1 MLCTGKIYYDLVG
14 HPSRQDNEAVAIGRV
29 ELLYPFPEA
38 QILELVNSYPNLR
51 EVVWVQEEP
60 RNMGARAHMSPRLMQ
75 ILPQHAGVRLHRP
88 PRARVAGR
96 GLPRRPHRRAEP
108 HPAHRAGPR
117 PARHPLSG
125 EAAGRSLSVALP
137 RAVVFDLD
145 DTLLDTTGL
154 EAEMLVGLCAAVNEE
169 LPGVEFG
176 HLRERY
182 RDGRDHLYER
192 VLSGEIDI
200 AAYRRLHLIA
210 VCEPWGEPSEALHA
224 TATRLRDEQLER
236 ARFVEHAIELLRQ
249 LREAGVRTGLLT
261 NGPSWMQRRKVE
273 LLGLEEQLDAI
284 GISEE
289 LGASKPD
296 PAAFTATL
304 ELMGSAPDHTVM
316 VGDHLDWDV
325 RGALAAGMRGAVWV
339 AGDEDEREP
348 PPGAM
353 KVARLGDVPAALAAL
368 A

>member
-1 MLCTGKIYYDLVG
+1 
-14 HPSRQDNEAVAIGRV
+14 
-29 ELLYPFPEA
+29 
-38 QILELVNSYPNLR
+38 
-51 EVVWVQEEP
+51 
-60 RNMGARAHMSPRLMQ
+60 
-75 ILPQHAGVRLHRP
+75 
-88 PRARVAGR
+88 
-96 GLPRRPHRRAEP
+96 
-108 HPAHRAGPR
+108 
-117 PARHPLSG
+117 
-125 EAAGRSLSVALP
+125 VALP

-154 EAEMLVGLCAAVNEE
+154 EAEMLVGLCKAVRAE
-169 LPGVEFG
+169 LPGAEYDT
-176 HLRERY
+176 LRTRF
-182 RDGRDHLYER
+182 RDGRDDLYQR
-192 VLSGEIDI
+192 VLAGELDI

-224 TATRLRDEQLER
+224 AAVQLRDEQLGR
-236 ARFVEHAIELLRQ
+236 SRFVEHAVELVRHLRG
-249 LREAGVRTGLLT
+249 AGVRTGLLT

-273 LLGLEEQLDAI
+273 LLGLERELDAI

-289 LGASKPD
+289 LGAAKPD
-296 PAAFTATL
+296 PAAFAATL
-304 ELMGSAPDHTVM
+304 DLMASAPEESVM

-353 KVARLGDVPAALAAL
+353 KVARLGEVPTALAAL

>member
-1 MLCTGKIYYDLVG
+1 
-14 HPSRQDNEAVAIGRV
+14 
-29 ELLYPFPEA
+29 
-38 QILELVNSYPNLR
+38 
-51 EVVWVQEEP
+51 
-60 RNMGARAHMSPRLMQ
+60 
-75 ILPQHAGVRLHRP
+75 
-88 PRARVAGR
+88 
-96 GLPRRPHRRAEP
+96 
-108 HPAHRAGPR
+108 
-117 PARHPLSG
+117 
-125 EAAGRSLSVALP
+125 VALP

-154 EAEMLVGLCAAVNEE
+154 EAEMLVGLCEAVRAEH
-169 LPGVEFG
+169 PGVEYDT
-176 HLRERY
+176 LRTRF
-182 RDGRDHLYER
+182 RDGRDDLYQR
-192 VLSGEIDI
+192 VLAGELDI

-224 TATRLRDEQLER
+224 AAVRLRDEQLGR
-236 ARFVEHAIELLRQ
+236 SRFVEHAIELVRHLRG
-249 LREAGVRTGLLT
+249 AGVRTGLLT

-273 LLGLEEQLDAI
+273 LLGLERELDAI

-289 LGASKPD
+289 LGAAKPD

-304 ELMGSAPDHTVM
+304 QLMASAPEETVM

-353 KVARLGDVPAALAAL
+353 KVARLGEVPAALAAL

>member
-1 MLCTGKIYYDLVG
+1 
-14 HPSRQDNEAVAIGRV
+14 
-29 ELLYPFPEA
+29 
-38 QILELVNSYPNLR
+38 
-51 EVVWVQEEP
+51 
-60 RNMGARAHMSPRLMQ
+60 
-75 ILPQHAGVRLHRP
+75 
-88 PRARVAGR
+88 
-96 GLPRRPHRRAEP
+96 
-108 HPAHRAGPR
+108 
-117 PARHPLSG
+117 
-125 EAAGRSLSVALP
+125 VALP

-169 LPGVEFG
+169 LPGVELD
-176 HLRERY
+176 HLRQRY

-200 AAYRRLHLIA
+200 ATYRRLHLIA
-210 VCEPWGEPSEALHA
+210 VCEPWGEPSEALQE
-224 TATRLRDEQLER
+224 TAVRLRDEQLGR
-236 ARFVEHAIELLRQ
+236 SRFVEHAIELLRH
-249 LREAGVRTGLLT
+249 LRAAGVTTGLLT

-273 LLGLEEQLDAI
+273 LLGLEGHLNAI

-296 PAAFTATL
+296 PAAFTGAL
-304 ELMGSAPDHTVM
+304 ELMGSAPDDTVM

-325 RGALAAGMRGAVWV
+325 RGALTAGMRGAVWV

-348 PPGAM
+348 PPGAL
-353 KVARLGDVPAALAAL
+353 KVARLGEVPAALAAL

>member
-1 MLCTGKIYYDLVG
+1 
-14 HPSRQDNEAVAIGRV
+14 
-29 ELLYPFPEA
+29 
-38 QILELVNSYPNLR
+38 
-51 EVVWVQEEP
+51 
-60 RNMGARAHMSPRLMQ
+60 
-75 ILPQHAGVRLHRP
+75 
-88 PRARVAGR
+88 
-96 GLPRRPHRRAEP
+96 
-108 HPAHRAGPR
+108 
-117 PARHPLSG
+117 
-125 EAAGRSLSVALP
+125 VALP

-169 LPGVEFG
+169 LPGVELE
-176 HLRERY
+176 HLRQRY

-200 AAYRRLHLIA
+200 DTYRRLHLIA
-210 VCEPWGEPSEALHA
+210 VCEPWGEPSEALQE
-224 TATRLRDEQLER
+224 TAVRLRDEQLGR
-236 ARFVEHAIELLRQ
+236 SRFVEHAIELLRD
-249 LREAGVRTGLLT
+249 LREAGVTTGLLT
-261 NGPSWMQRRKVE
+261 NGPSWMQRRKVQ

-296 PAAFTATL
+296 PAAFTAAL
-304 ELMGSAPDHTVM
+304 ELMGSAPDDTVM

-325 RGALAAGMRGAVWV
+325 RGALTAGMRGAVWV

-348 PPGAM
+348 PPGAL
-353 KVARLGDVPAALAAL
+353 KVARLGEVPAALAAL

>member
-1 MLCTGKIYYDLVG
+1 VD
-14 HPSRQDNEAVAIGRV
+14 
-29 ELLYPFPEA
+29 
-38 QILELVNSYPNLR
+38 
-51 EVVWVQEEP
+51 
-60 RNMGARAHMSPRLMQ
+60 
-75 ILPQHAGVRLHRP
+75 
-88 PRARVAGR
+88 
-96 GLPRRPHRRAEP
+96 
-108 HPAHRAGPR
+108 
-117 PARHPLSG
+117 
-125 EAAGRSLSVALP
+125 LP

-169 LPGVEFG
+169 LPGVEFD
-176 HLRERY
+176 HLRTRF

-192 VLSGEIDI
+192 VLTGELDI
-200 AAYRRLHLIA
+200 PSYRRLHLIA
-210 VCEPWGEPSEALHA
+210 VCEPWGEPSEALQV
-224 TATRLRDEQLER
+224 TAARLRDEQLGR
-236 ARFVEHAIELLRQ
+236 ARFVEHAIELLRH
-249 LREAGVRTGLLT
+249 LRDAGVRTGLLT

-273 LLGLEEQLDAI
+273 LLGLEAELDAI

-289 LGASKPD
+289 LGAAKPD

-304 ELMGSAPDHTVM
+304 ELLESAAHETVM

-353 KVARLGDVPAALAAL
+353 KVARLGEVPAALAAL

>member
-1 MLCTGKIYYDLVG
+1 
-14 HPSRQDNEAVAIGRV
+14 
-29 ELLYPFPEA
+29 
-38 QILELVNSYPNLR
+38 
-51 EVVWVQEEP
+51 
-60 RNMGARAHMSPRLMQ
+60 
-75 ILPQHAGVRLHRP
+75 
-88 PRARVAGR
+88 
-96 GLPRRPHRRAEP
+96 
-108 HPAHRAGPR
+108 
-117 PARHPLSG
+117 
-125 EAAGRSLSVALP
+125 VALP

-169 LPGVEFG
+169 LPGVEFD
-176 HLRERY
+176 HLRTRF
-182 RDGRDHLYER
+182 RDGRDDLYQR
-192 VLSGEIDI
+192 VLAGEIDI
-200 AAYRRLHLIA
+200 PTYRRLHLIA
-210 VCEPWGEPSEALHA
+210 VCEPWGEPSEALHEA
-224 TATRLRDEQLER
+224 AVRLRDEQLGR
-236 ARFVEHAIELLRQ
+236 SRFVEDATELIRH

-273 LLGLEEQLDAI
+273 LLGLEAELDAI

-296 PAAFTATL
+296 PAAFAATL
-304 ELMGSAPDHTVM
+304 ELMGSAPHETVM

-353 KVARLGDVPAALAAL
+353 KVARLGEVPAALAAL

>member
-1 MLCTGKIYYDLVG
+1 VD
-14 HPSRQDNEAVAIGRV
+14 
-29 ELLYPFPEA
+29 
-38 QILELVNSYPNLR
+38 
-51 EVVWVQEEP
+51 
-60 RNMGARAHMSPRLMQ
+60 
-75 ILPQHAGVRLHRP
+75 
-88 PRARVAGR
+88 
-96 GLPRRPHRRAEP
+96 
-108 HPAHRAGPR
+108 
-117 PARHPLSG
+117 
-125 EAAGRSLSVALP
+125 LP

-154 EAEMLVGLCAAVNEE
+154 EREMLVELCAAARAE
-169 LPGVEFG
+169 LPGVEFDD
-176 HLRERY
+176 LRARY

-192 VLSGEIDI
+192 VLSGELDI
-200 AAYRRLHLIA
+200 ASYRRLHLIA
-210 VCEPWGEPSEALHA
+210 VCEPWGEPSDALHE
-224 TATRLRDEQLER
+224 TAIRLRDEQLGGS
-236 ARFVEHAIELLRQ
+236 RFVEDAIELLRS
-249 LREAGVRTGLLT
+249 LRGAGVRTGLLT

-273 LLGLEEQLDAI
+273 LLGLEAELDAI

-304 ELMGSAPDHTVM
+304 ELLASAPEDTVM

-353 KVARLGDVPAALAAL
+353 KVARLGEVPAALAAL